1 MKSNRRSFIKSAGLL
16 TGASLLPMQEVLAM
30 LFPDEQAWRMIN
42 LRGNVGIFTERGG
55 TIGWMISPDGIVV
68 IDSQFREQAEHLIGE
83 IRTRSLLKVDILFNT
98 HHHGDH
104 TSGNIAF
111 KLLAGHIVAHENS
124 KENQFASAQKRGNV
138 SDLILPDLTFEN
150 SFQRKIGDETI
161 RAYYFGPAHTNGDII
176 IHFEKDNVV
185 HVGDL
190 VFNRRFPY
198 IDKNAGASIENWISV
213 LEKTRTQF
221 DNNTIFIF
229 GHANEAYPVTG
240 NKENLKAME
249 NYLSSLLN
257 YMNREM
263 NTGKS
268 LEELLKTKFIPG
280 AEEWTGKG
288 IERNISSAWEE
299 LLND

>member
-16 TGASLLPMQEVLAM
+16 TGISMLPMQEVLAM
-30 LFPDEQAWRMIN
+30 LFSDEQGWKMTN

-68 IDSQFREQAEHLIGE
+68 IDAQFREQAEHLIGE

-104 TSGNIAF
+104 TSGNVAF

-124 KENQFASAQKRGNV
+124 KKNQEAAVQRRGNSMEQV
-138 SDLILPDLTFEN
+138 YPDLTFAN
-150 SFQRKIGDETI
+150 TFQRKIGNETI
-161 RAYYFGPAHTNGDII
+161 RAYYFGPAHTDGDII

-190 VFNRRFPY
+190 VFNRRFPF
-198 IDKNAGASIENWISV
+198 IDKAAGASIENWISV
-213 LEKTRTQF
+213 LEKIRNQF
-221 DNNTIFIF
+221 DNDAIFIF
-229 GHANEAYPVTG
+229 GHAHEAFPVTG
-240 NKENLKAME
+240 NKEDLKAME

-257 YMNREM
+257 YMTREV
-263 NTGKS
+263 NAGKS
-268 LEELLKTKFIPG
+268 LDNLLKTKSIPG
-280 AEEWTGKG
+280 AEEWTGNG
-288 IERNISSAWEE
+288 IERSINAAWEE
-299 LLND
+299 LIND

>member
-16 TGASLLPMQEVLAM
+16 TGISMLPMQEVLAM
-30 LFPDEQAWRMIN
+30 LFSDEQAWKMTN

-68 IDSQFREQAEHLIGE
+68 IDAQFREQAEHLIGE

-104 TSGNIAF
+104 TSGNVAF

-124 KENQFASAQKRGNV
+124 KKNQEAAVQRRGNSMEQV
-138 SDLILPDLTFEN
+138 YPDLTFAN
-150 SFQRKIGDETI
+150 TFQRKIGNETI
-161 RAYYFGPAHTNGDII
+161 RAYYFGPAHTDGDII

-190 VFNRRFPY
+190 VFNRRFPF
-198 IDKNAGASIENWISV
+198 IDKAAGASIENWISV
-213 LEKTRTQF
+213 LEKIRNQF
-221 DNNTIFIF
+221 DNDAIFIF
-229 GHANEAYPVTG
+229 GHAHEAFPVTG
-240 NKENLKAME
+240 NKEDLKAME

-257 YMNREM
+257 YMTREV
-263 NTGKS
+263 NAGKS
-268 LEELLKTKFIPG
+268 LDNLLKTKSIPG
-280 AEEWTGKG
+280 AEEWTGNG
-288 IERNISSAWEE
+288 IERSINAAWEE
-299 LLND
+299 LIND

>member
-16 TGASLLPMQEVLAM
+16 TGISMLPMQEVLAM
-30 LFPDEQAWRMIN
+30 LFSDEQAWKMTN

-68 IDSQFREQAEHLIGE
+68 IDAQFREQAEHLIGE

-104 TSGNIAF
+104 TSGNVAF

-124 KENQFASAQKRGNV
+124 KKNQEAAVQRRGNSMEQV
-138 SDLILPDLTFEN
+138 YPDLTFAN
-150 SFQRKIGDETI
+150 TFQRKIGNETI
-161 RAYYFGPAHTNGDII
+161 RAYYFGPAHTDGDII

-190 VFNRRFPY
+190 VFNRRFPF
-198 IDKNAGASIENWISV
+198 IDKAAGASIENWISV
-213 LEKTRTQF
+213 LEKIRNQF
-221 DNNTIFIF
+221 DNDAIFIF
-229 GHANEAYPVTG
+229 GHAHEAYPVTG
-240 NKENLKAME
+240 NKEDLKAME

-257 YMNREM
+257 YMTREV
-263 NTGKS
+263 NAGKS
-268 LEELLKTKFIPG
+268 LDNLLKTKSIPG
-280 AEEWTGKG
+280 AEEWTGNG
-288 IERNISSAWEE
+288 IERSINAAWEE
-299 LLND
+299 LIND

>member
-16 TGASLLPMQEVLAM
+16 TGISMLPMQEVLAM
-30 LFPDEQAWRMIN
+30 LFQDEQAWKMTN

-68 IDSQFREQAEHLIGE
+68 IDAQFREQAEHLIGE

-104 TSGNIAF
+104 TSGNVAF

-124 KENQFASAQKRGNV
+124 KKNQEAAVQRRGNSMEQV
-138 SDLILPDLTFEN
+138 YPDLTFAN
-150 SFQRKIGDETI
+150 TFQRKIGDETI
-161 RAYYFGPAHTNGDII
+161 RAYYFGPAHTDGDII

-190 VFNRRFPY
+190 VFNRRFPF
-198 IDKNAGASIENWISV
+198 IDKAAGASIENWISV
-213 LEKTRTQF
+213 LEKIRNQF
-221 DNNTIFIF
+221 DNDAIFIF
-229 GHANEAYPVTG
+229 GHAHEAYPVTG
-240 NKENLKAME
+240 NKEDLKAME

-257 YMNREM
+257 YMTREV
-263 NTGKS
+263 NAGKS
-268 LEELLKTKFIPG
+268 LDELLKTKSIPG
-280 AEEWTGKG
+280 AEEWTGNG
-288 IERNISSAWEE
+288 IERSINAAWEE
-299 LLND
+299 LSEG